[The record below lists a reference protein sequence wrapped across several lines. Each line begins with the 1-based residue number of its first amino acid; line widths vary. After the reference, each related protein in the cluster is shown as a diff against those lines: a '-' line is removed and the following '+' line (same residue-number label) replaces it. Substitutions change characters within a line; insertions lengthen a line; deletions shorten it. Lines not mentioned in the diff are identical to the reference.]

1 MIGKPA
7 VATEPGK
14 SMGHDLGDSHAT
26 VTLSNHILH
35 IYIYTHT
42 LSPLEYIY
50 IHILSFQGGGRG
62 GSWNEVNN
70 YLFGLRIDT
79 GHPSL
84 LGETCHPQPLG
95 PGSVQGAYTE
105 HAGASR

>member
-42 LSPLEYIY
+42 HSLLGIYIY
-50 IHILSFQGGGRG
+50 IYTYIIVSGWGSRG
-62 GSWNEVNN
+62 VLE
-70 YLFGLRIDT
+70 
-79 GHPSL
+79 
-84 LGETCHPQPLG
+84 
-95 PGSVQGAYTE
+95 
-105 HAGASR
+105 

>member
-35 IYIYTHT
+35 IYIYIYTHT

-50 IHILSFQGGGRG
+50 IYIYYRFRVGVEGG
-62 GSWNEVNN
+62 
-70 YLFGLRIDT
+70 
-79 GHPSL
+79 
-84 LGETCHPQPLG
+84 LGMK
-95 PGSVQGAYTE
+95 
-105 HAGASR
+105 